1 MSSSTRTDPATTI
14 ATGEADGFIFRVDPG
29 GAARIVAE
37 SVAWPNC
44 MTFDDGERHLYA
56 CRSSMSDVA
65 RFEVLDG
72 GAGLGPA
79 QRYGPPL
86 GDRRE
91 DEFGLDQLAAFGR
104 PEVLA
109 RWGLTDG
116 CGFDAEGNLWVT
128 VLSSNRIVAIT
139 PDGDV
144 VTVVDDPDGELVA
157 SPTERRLGRGGPPG
171 FVHRLAGQRLRG
183 HGAESGPGPAIPV
196 LKNRKSEDRIRR
208 PSLKTEN
215 PKTESEDRVSRA
227 VPPGGFQVSIDW
239 SPRSASSKQALDKDP
254 GPGKDSADI
263 KNVRS
268 RMGPRP
274 RTASTSG
281 GNHAMR
287 VDGGAT
293 HAFVGVDATA
303 LGLPSGVSG

>member
-1 MSSSTRTDPATTI
+1 
-14 ATGEADGFIFRVDPG
+14 
-29 GAARIVAE
+29 
-37 SVAWPNC
+37 
-44 MTFDDGERHLYA
+44 MTFDDDERHLYA

-139 PDGDV
+139 PDRDV

-157 SPTERRLGRGGPPG
+157 SPTSVAWGGADLRDLYIGSLASDYVVTGRSPVPG
-171 FVHRLAGQRLRG
+171 
-183 HGAESGPGPAIPV
+183 
-196 LKNRKSEDRIRR
+196 R
-208 PSLKTEN
+208 PS
-215 PKTESEDRVSRA
+215 R
-227 VPPGGFQVSIDW
+227 F
-239 SPRSASSKQALDKDP
+239 
-254 GPGKDSADI
+254 
-263 KNVRS
+263 
-268 RMGPRP
+268 
-274 RTASTSG
+274 
-281 GNHAMR
+281 
-287 VDGGAT
+287 
-293 HAFVGVDATA
+293 
-303 LGLPSGVSG
+303 